1 MWTRPRRVC
10 NLGLSWGAQR
20 ALGSIYTSLH
30 VAHVR
35 RWVSR
40 SCSKAREDLGS
51 LRAQCTVGAEAG
63 ECASGDRLRG
73 RGSSQSQTQ
82 MRIRLVTNGRSG
94 PRPHARPALSH
105 LAAPASP
112 RPLRRLLSSMS
123 LAPPP
128 AARFPRQA
136 RRPSTWPRCRVR
148 RPTSRTRLR
157 VVSAPID
164 RADCPAGSRAVPA
177 TDECPRR
184 TADAHLH
191 ENPHPTLVHPSSN
204 ARPQRHMPITL
215 CPASSGG
222 RAASVGEAGA
232 TADAYLSR
240 TSGHRP
246 LTMIPPTRR
255 SALRGGHRH
264 SRA

>member
-10 NLGLSWGAQR
+10 NLGLSWGAQP

-94 PRPHARPALSH
+94 PRPHARPAQLPPYRTSRPPPRPAPC
-105 LAAPASP
+105 AASCPRCPSRPRPPRASPAKRAARAPGRDAVSAVRRRVPASESYQLPSIALIAPPGPAPSPQRTSVPDERPTLTYTRTGTP
-112 RPLRRLLSSMS
+112 RPIPVHG
-123 LAPPP
+123 A
-128 AARFPRQA
+128 
-136 RRPSTWPRCRVR
+136 
-148 RPTSRTRLR
+148 
-157 VVSAPID
+157 I
-164 RADCPAGSRAVPA
+164 CP
-177 TDECPRR
+177 
-184 TADAHLH
+184 
-191 ENPHPTLVHPSSN
+191 
-204 ARPQRHMPITL
+204 
-215 CPASSGG
+215 
-222 RAASVGEAGA
+222 
-232 TADAYLSR
+232 
-240 TSGHRP
+240 
-246 LTMIPPTRR
+246 
-255 SALRGGHRH
+255 
-264 SRA
+264 